1 MRKKRYLLS
10 MLGIASVVV
19 PCMSMA
25 TTLESNE
32 TLPTVGHKPTLEMG
46 LRINGGPNL
55 LTMDLG
61 SNGIVDLSSSITKL
75 KVGDR
80 LEFHGIYSDIDGDI
94 ESSIFRS
101 QNTMKLIANCVGSG
115 PSIGSRTLVSEEFGK
130 KRSKTQWSHSFT
142 LTPNEVGC
150 SISFSKT
157 LPESDKV
164 QSSSGGAIYTP
175 VPLEG
180 NSNALF
186 IALGGVER

>member
-55 LTMDLG
+55 LTMDLS

-94 ESSIFRS
+94 ESSIFRTD
-101 QNTMKLIANCVGSG
+101 NTMTLTASCLGTG
-115 PSIGSRTLVSEEFGK
+115 PSFGSHTLMSEEFGK
-130 KRSKTQWSHSFT
+130 KRSKTQWSHSFR
-142 LTPNEVGC
+142 LTSSEVGC
-150 SISFSKT
+150 SIQFSKT

-164 QSSSGGAIYTP
+164 QSSSDGASYTP

-180 NSNALF
+180 NRNAYF
-186 IALGGVER
+186 IILGKVER